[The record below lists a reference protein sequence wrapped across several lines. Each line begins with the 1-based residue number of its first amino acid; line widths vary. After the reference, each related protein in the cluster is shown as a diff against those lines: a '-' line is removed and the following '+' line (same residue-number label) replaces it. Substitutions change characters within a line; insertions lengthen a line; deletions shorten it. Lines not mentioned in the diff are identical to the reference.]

1 MLLNVCMDVLQT
13 YNNNE
18 LIQSYWSGLL
28 LILPSG
34 LVMLNMLYNTF
45 TEAQVC
51 VHLQVKRDKV
61 WYSGILLTYSH
72 TAGKIVCICSHLII
86 FF

>member
-45 TEAQVC
+45 TE
-51 VHLQVKRDKV
+51 D
-61 WYSGILLTYSH
+61 GIFLYKLKCAFIY
-72 TAGKIVCICSHLII
+72 K
-86 FF
+86 